1 MFSPRCIHTFCFL
14 KPRSVRVSPRTTATD
29 RQNLTLEELD
39 TVFSVGNKEHA
50 KYYWDK
56 LPWYLRKYVM
66 RRDVEPYPALYQLAD
81 DDDVKR
87 EK

>member
-1 MFSPRCIHTFCFL
+1 M
-14 KPRSVRVSPRTTATD
+14 
-29 RQNLTLEELD
+29 EELD
-39 TVFSVGNKEHA
+39 TVFSVGNREHA

-66 RRDVEPYPALYQLAD
+66 RRKVEPYPALYQLAD
-81 DDDVKR
+81 DDVKQ